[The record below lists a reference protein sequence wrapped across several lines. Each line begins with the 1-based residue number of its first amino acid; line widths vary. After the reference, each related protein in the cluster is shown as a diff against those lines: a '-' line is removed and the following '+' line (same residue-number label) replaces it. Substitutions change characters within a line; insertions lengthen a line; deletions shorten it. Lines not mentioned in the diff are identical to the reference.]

1 MTRTR
6 PIAQWTP
13 AVLLVWGLAACV
25 RNEPPEGG
33 AAVASESTATADS
46 GPSGGESIYA
56 LDLTLIDDTG
66 GSLRLADLRGRT
78 IVAAMMYATCTTV
91 CPRVTADMKAIER
104 QLGATDKAD
113 VTFALFS
120 LDPGR
125 DTPAV
130 MRRFADE
137 HGLDAS
143 RWRLFAASEDGVRD
157 LAAVLGVK
165 YAREADGE
173 IAHSAMIFV
182 IDRHGVVR
190 HRQVGLSESSREI
203 AEALARARS

>member
-1 MTRTR
+1 MTGIR
-6 PIAQWTP
+6 PIGPWTTVI
-13 AVLLVWGLAACV
+13 VLAWGLAACG
-25 RNEPPEGG
+25 RNESPDVG
-33 AAVASESTATADS
+33 AAVASRSPGTADS
-46 GPSGGESIYA
+46 SPSGSESIYA
-56 LDLTLIDDTG
+56 LDLSLVDDTG
-66 GSLRLADLRGRT
+66 AASRLADLQGRT

-104 QLGATDKAD
+104 QLEPAEKAD

-137 HGLDAS
+137 HGLDDS
-143 RWRLFAASEDGVRD
+143 RWRLFATSEDGVRE

-165 YAREADGE
+165 YARQADGE

-190 HRQVGLSESSREI
+190 HRQVGLTESPRELADAI
-203 AEALARARS
+203 ARARS